1 MTALDELRE
10 AIGLVD
16 GLRLA
21 GTCLSRAS
29 VGERTRAL
37 VARRSA
43 LAAVEA
49 EWEEL
54 DHILASVDV
63 PHALNGRMQPLAMR
77 ARAFVARSNRLAAV
91 EAELAALRETNQK
104 LNRRCQ
110 SAEAGLAAKLTS
122 GPSFGRALANA
133 AATMY
138 HAQLAE
144 RNAELVALRKRPT
157 LEQALEGI
165 LGHMGRYDWGHRNA
179 LGCATNAIRALYGE
193 AETGEPTP

>member
-29 VGERTRAL
+29 AGEMTRAL
-37 VARRSA
+37 DERRRA
-43 LAAVEA
+43 LA
-49 EWEEL
+49 
-54 DHILASVDV
+54 
-63 PHALNGRMQPLAMR
+63 R
-77 ARAFVARSNRLAAV
+77 V

-110 SAEAGLAAKLTS
+110 SAEQGLAAKLDAG

-138 HAQLAE
+138 REQLAE
-144 RNAELVALRKRPT
+144 RDAELADLRTRPT
-157 LEQALEGI
+157 LEQVTHALAVEYW
-165 LGHMGRYDWGHRNA
+165 HHEPSYPSYSTA
-179 LGCATNAIRALYGE
+179 LRAIRALYGE
-193 AETGEPTP
+193 AETTERPNG

>member
-1 MTALDELRE
+1 MTAPDELRE
-10 AIGLVD
+10 AIPGIDNVDVERVHDFVAGLLD
-16 GLRLA
+16 AQSQGGPRAAWYARLA
-21 GTCLSRAS
+21 DYLGRLRA
-29 VGERTRAL
+29 AL
-37 VARRSA
+37 
-43 LAAVEA
+43 
-49 EWEEL
+49 
-54 DHILASVDV
+54 LAS
-63 PHALNGRMQPLAMR
+63 R
-77 ARAFVARSNRLAAV
+77 
-91 EAELAALRETNQK
+91 AELAALRETNMK

-110 SAEAGLAAKLTS
+110 SAEAGLTAKLDAAGGAS
-122 GPSFGRALANA
+122 LGRALANS

-193 AETGEPTP
+193 AETGEPKP